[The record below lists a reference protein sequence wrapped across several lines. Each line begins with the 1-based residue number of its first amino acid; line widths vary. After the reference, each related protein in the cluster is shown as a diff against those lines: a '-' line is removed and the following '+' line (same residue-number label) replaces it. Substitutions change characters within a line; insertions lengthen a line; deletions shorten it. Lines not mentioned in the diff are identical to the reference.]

1 MWENLRDWIASG
13 ATLLLIIEVL
23 AVVSIAHAVMTVRTS
38 QGTWAWAMALLFFPP
53 LTVPLYWVF
62 GRRTFFGYKQ
72 TMKEAAETH
81 ADLVE
86 AIRTR
91 ISAYR
96 SPLVSDDYGY
106 GSVVEKLSPHR
117 FTGGNQV
124 DLLVDGEATFDAIFA
139 SIEAARDYVLVQFFI
154 IREDELG
161 EKLKQLLLRKA
172 KEGVRVFLLYDEI
185 GSHQLKRRTF
195 QDVLRAAGV
204 KVAAFQTTQGKSN
217 RFQVNFRNHRK
228 IVVVDGHEAYVGGHN
243 VGDEYLGK
251 SERFGRWRDT
261 HVKVVG
267 PAALS
272 TQLVFVADW
281 YWAERELL
289 ALNWETKDAGD
300 AGSCQKGMSV
310 LSLPTGPVGYIESG
324 TLFILNA
331 INRARHR
338 LWITSPYFVPDE
350 PVSYAL
356 QLAAFRGVDV
366 RVMIP
371 EKPDHK
377 TVYLA
382 GFSYLRGMD
391 AAGVKM
397 YRYQDGFLHQK
408 VMLVDDHLA
417 SVGTMNLDNRSL
429 RLNFEISMLVIN
441 REFCQ
446 KLEKMLEE
454 DFDNCRRIDGRDYS
468 EKSLPFRVAVRM
480 ARLMAPVL

>member
-1 MWENLRDWIASG
+1 MASG
-13 ATLLLIIEVL
+13 ATLILIIEML

-62 GRRTFFGYKQ
+62 GRRIFYGYKQ
-72 TMKEAAETH
+72 TMKEAAERH

-86 AIRTR
+86 TIQAKINSFRV
-91 ISAYR
+91 
-96 SPLVSDDYGY
+96 PLVGEDHGY
-106 GSVVEKLSPHR
+106 GSVVERLSPHR

-124 DLLVDGEATFDAIFA
+124 DLLVDGKETFDAIFA
-139 SIEAARDYVLVQFFI
+139 GIEAASDYVLVQFFI
-154 IREDELG
+154 IKEDALG
-161 EKLKQLLLRKA
+161 EKLKQLLLQKA
-172 KEGVRVFLLYDEI
+172 KQGVRVFLLYDEV
-185 GSHQLKRRTF
+185 GSYQLKRRTF

-228 IVVVDGHEAYVGGHN
+228 IVVVDGREAYVGGHN
-243 VGDEYLGK
+243 VGDEYLGG

-261 HVKVVG
+261 HVKVAG

-272 TQLVFVADW
+272 AQLVFLADW

-289 ALNWETKDAGD
+289 ELNWKTGD
-300 AGSCQKGMSV
+300 GGSSQGGMAV
-310 LSLPTGPVGYIESG
+310 LPLPTGPAGDIESG
-324 TLFILNA
+324 TLFFLNA

-382 GFSYLRGMD
+382 GFSYLRDMD

-441 REFCQ
+441 EGFCLS
-446 KLEKMLEE
+446 LEKMLEE
-454 DFDNCRRIDGRDYS
+454 DFRNCRRIDYRDYS
-468 EKSLPFRVAVRM
+468 ERSLLFRVVVRI

>member
-1 MWENLRDWIASG
+1 MWEDLREWIESG

-62 GRRTFFGYKQ
+62 GRRTFYGYKQ
-72 TMKEAAETH
+72 TMKEAAERH

-86 AIRTR
+86 TIQTKINSFRV
-91 ISAYR
+91 
-96 SPLVSDDYGY
+96 PLVSEDYGY

-124 DLLVDGEATFDAIFA
+124 ELLVDGEATFDAIFA
-139 SIEAARDYVLVQFFI
+139 GIEAAREYVLVQFFI
-154 IREDELG
+154 FKEDGLG
-161 EKLKQLLLRKA
+161 EKLKQLLLQKTQQ
-172 KEGVRVFLLYDEI
+172 GVRVFLLYDEI
-185 GSHQLKRRTF
+185 GSYQLKRRTF
-195 QDVLRAAGV
+195 QDVLRAGGV

-228 IVVVDGHEAYVGGHN
+228 IVVVDGREAYVGGHN
-243 VGDEYLGK
+243 IGDEYLGK

-261 HVKVVG
+261 HVKVTG

-272 TQLVFVADW
+272 TQLVFLGDW

-289 ALNWETKDAGD
+289 DLNWEIGD
-300 AGSCQKGMSV
+300 AASCQEGMSV
-310 LSLPTGPVGYIESG
+310 LSLPTGPVGDIESG
-324 TLFILNA
+324 TLFFLNA

-366 RVMIP
+366 RIMIP

-397 YRYQDGFLHQK
+397 YRYQDGFFAPES
-408 VMLVDDHLA
+408 DA
-417 SVGTMNLDNRSL
+417 GGRSFGL
-429 RLNFEISMLVIN
+429 CGNYEHR
-441 REFCQ
+441 Q
-446 KLEKMLEE
+446 
-454 DFDNCRRIDGRDYS
+454 
-468 EKSLPFRVAVRM
+468 PFTA
-480 ARLMAPVL
+480 AQF

>member
-1 MWENLRDWIASG
+1 MWEDLKDWIESG
-13 ATLLLIIEVL
+13 TTLIVIVEIL

-38 QGTWAWAMALLFFPP
+38 QGTWAWAMALFFFPP
-53 LTVPLYWVF
+53 LAIPLYWVF
-62 GRRTFFGYKQ
+62 GRRTFYGYKQ

-86 AIRTR
+86 EIQTR
-91 ISAYR
+91 IGAHR
-96 SPLVSDDYGY
+96 SPLVSEDFGY
-106 GSVVEKLSPHR
+106 GSVAEQLSRHR

-124 DLLVDGEATFDAIFA
+124 ELLVDGEATFDAIFA
-139 SIEAARDYVLVQFFI
+139 GIEAARDYVLVQFFI
-154 IREDELG
+154 IKEDRLG
-161 EKLKQLLLRKA
+161 EKLKQLLLKKA
-172 KEGVRVFLLYDEI
+172 KQGVRVFLLYDEI
-185 GSHQLKRRTF
+185 GSHRLKRRTF

-204 KVAAFQTTQGKSN
+204 EVAAFQTTQGKSN

-228 IVVVDGHEAYVGGHN
+228 IVVVDGREAYVGGHN
-243 VGDEYLGK
+243 VGDEYLGGSK
-251 SERFGRWRDT
+251 RFGRWRDT

-272 TQLVFVADW
+272 TQLVFLADW

-289 ALNWETKDAGD
+289 ALNWETG
-300 AGSCQKGMSV
+300 GTGLQQKGMSV
-310 LSLPTGPVGYIESG
+310 LSLPTGPVGEVESG
-324 TLFILNA
+324 TLFVLNA

-350 PVSYAL
+350 PISYAL

-366 RVMIP
+366 RIMIP
-371 EKPDHK
+371 QKPDHR

-397 YRYQDGFLHQK
+397 YRYRDGFLHQK
-408 VMLVDDHLA
+408 VMLVDEHLA

-429 RLNFEISMLVIN
+429 RLNFEISMLVIDAG
-441 REFCQ
+441 FCRD
-446 KLEKMLEE
+446 LEEMLEE
-454 DFDNCRRIDGRDYS
+454 DFRNCRRIDGRDYS
-468 EKSLPFRVAVRM
+468 EKSLPFRVAVRI